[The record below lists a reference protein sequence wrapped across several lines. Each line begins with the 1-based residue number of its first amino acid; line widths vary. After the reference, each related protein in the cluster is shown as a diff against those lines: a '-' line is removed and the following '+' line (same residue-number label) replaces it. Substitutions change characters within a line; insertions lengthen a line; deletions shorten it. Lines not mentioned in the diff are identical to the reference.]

1 VWIGDSAMIC
11 KGVHIGEN
19 AVIGAGSIV
28 VKDIPANAIAA
39 GNPASVI
46 RYLDAD
52 KPIRTRSQWMSDPK
66 KMNEFYDAVERLMR
80 EKNSL
85 FGWVRSI
92 LFPRKGD

>member
-1 VWIGDSAMIC
+1 
-11 KGVHIGEN
+11 
-19 AVIGAGSIV
+19 
-28 VKDIPANAIAA
+28 
-39 GNPASVI
+39 
-46 RYLDAD
+46 
-52 KPIRTRSQWMSDPK
+52 MSDPK